1 MEPGIAFSSRPSFAV
16 GRPPRSLSLASR
28 LVRLS
33 CAPAIV
39 AACISFGLAAPLSSQ
54 TASQITPESF
64 APDAQRLAGAV
75 VFSGESGTKAPP
87 GAEKLLINLSGVTVD
102 GGLPAMAEANAAVQA
117 RLSGK
122 TITVAEIFNATTD
135 LEKAYA
141 NEGFVLARII
151 LPAQELRDGGRLRI
165 AVIDGFVETVD
176 TTNIPE
182 PVRSRIEN
190 ITAPLVGRRS
200 LRLPELE
207 RQLLLAGDTY
217 GVSLGSALA
226 AGATPG
232 GTSLILQPEFRP
244 ITGFFAFDN
253 ANDSALGPVNLSAG
267 VELNSPFGLGETL
280 YARLSGSPSSDNDAG
295 FGSFFS
301 SDPRVRTISVG
312 GVVPLGLNG
321 LTLNLEATDSRTAP
335 DAVEIPTASRFQ
347 RVSARLFYPFIR
359 SRNRNISGQLTLDR
373 QTDRQSLV
381 VPDADRTDIY
391 EDETAV
397 LRVSVDGFWLNEAG
411 TAIEA
416 GAALS
421 RGFDGLGARTASD
434 VGAGTPLSRQ
444 GADAEFTKLIL
455 SGRLRTKINEQF
467 NFSFS
472 GRAQSS
478 FGDPL
483 LTGEQFGIA
492 GGQELSA
499 FDAGSIKGDSGIVA
513 RAEISMPQ
521 QTSFG
526 DQPLLISPYLF
537 AAYGD
542 VSIKQP
548 TVQEA
553 ADISASSFGVGVEF
567 NTLSKSNFSSATVR
581 IEYARGNRDD
591 DLPDNNRFSI
601 QGSFRF

>member
-1 MEPGIAFSSRPSFAV
+1 MEPEIAFSVRCVFAARNRIKSGV
-16 GRPPRSLSLASR
+16 LPLMA
-28 LVRLS
+28 
-33 CAPAIV
+33 
-39 AACISFGLAAPLSSQ
+39 AACGIALFATPFSAQ
-54 TASQITPESF
+54 TASEITPGSF
-64 APDAQRLAGAV
+64 APDAQRLAGSV
-75 VFSGESGTKAPP
+75 VFSGERGTKAPP
-87 GAEKLLINLSGVTVD
+87 GAEKLLINLSGVTLD
-102 GGLPAMAEANAAVQA
+102 GGLSQMAEANAAVQA

-122 TITVAEIFNATTD
+122 TITVAEIFDAASD
-135 LEKAYA
+135 LENAYA
-141 NEGFVLARII
+141 QAGFVLARIV
-151 LPAQELRDGGRLRI
+151 LPAQELRDGGRLQI
-165 AVIDGFVETVD
+165 SVIDGFVETVD
-176 TTNIPE
+176 TANLPE
-182 PVRSRIEN
+182 PVRGRIER

-244 ITGFFAFDN
+244 VTGFFAFDN

-280 YARLSGSPSSDNDAG
+280 YARISGSPSSDNDAG

-301 SDPRVRTISVG
+301 SDPRVRTVSVG
-312 GVVPLGLNG
+312 GVVPLGFNG

-335 DAVEIPTASRFQ
+335 DAIEIPTVSRFQ
-347 RVSARLFYPFIR
+347 RLSARLFYPFVR

-373 QTDRQSLV
+373 QSDEQFLV
-381 VPDADRTDIY
+381 GADDGRTAVY
-391 EDETAV
+391 NDETAV
-397 LRVSVDGFWLNEAG
+397 LRASLDGFWLTEAG

-421 RGFDGLGARTASD
+421 RGFDGFGARTAAD

-455 SGRLRTKINEQF
+455 SGRVRSKINEQF
-467 NFSFS
+467 NLSLS

-478 FGDPL
+478 FGDAL
-483 LTGEQFGIA
+483 LTAEQFGIA

-499 FDAGSIKGDSGIVA
+499 FDAGSVKGDSGFVA

-521 QTSFG
+521 QTTFR
-526 DQPLLISPYLF
+526 DQPILVSPYVF

-542 VSIKQP
+542 VSLKAP
-548 TVQEA
+548 TAQEA
-553 ADISASSFGVGVEF
+553 ADISATSFGLGVEL
-567 NTLSKSNFSSATVR
+567 NSLSKSNFSSATVR

-591 DLPDNNRFSI
+591 DQPDNNRFSI